1 MERAEAEAILDG
13 DRETALALLMQ
24 VAELI
29 EANRRLES
37 RIADLEQR
45 LSRNSH
51 NSSLPPSAD
60 PPSAQPRRRRG
71 RIGRGWQRGVVRV
84 SAQALFEIGD
94 AALKPPVRLDQLC
107 DLHQQGE
114 CRLPVAVE
122 YRLRLGAF
130 HDARV
135 RRAEAGPSLSISDG
149 DLNAYRNLGPCRTFP
164 YGPPPAVT
172 PVACFLNLVSLVRFQ
187 PGAPRFTC
195 SGRCPVVRLSAH
207 NFRIGRTAD
216 KLLTRLMMIV
226 WYG

>member
-1 MERAEAEAILDG
+1 MCIRDRRGTRLGSANTSVMERAEAEAILDG

-37 RIADLEQR
+37 RIADLERR

-60 PPSAQPRRRRG
+60 PPSAPPRLRRG

-84 SAQALFEIGD
+84 SAQAPLEVGD
-94 AALKPPVRLDQLC
+94 AALKPPVRLDQLG

-149 DLNAYRNLGPCRTFP
+149 DLNAYWKPGLCSTFAYEALQP
-164 YGPPPAVT
+164 VT
-172 PVACFLNLVSLVRFQ
+172 LA
-187 PGAPRFTC
+187 A
-195 SGRCPVVRLSAH
+195 
-207 NFRIGRTAD
+207 
-216 KLLTRLMMIV
+216 
-226 WYG
+226 